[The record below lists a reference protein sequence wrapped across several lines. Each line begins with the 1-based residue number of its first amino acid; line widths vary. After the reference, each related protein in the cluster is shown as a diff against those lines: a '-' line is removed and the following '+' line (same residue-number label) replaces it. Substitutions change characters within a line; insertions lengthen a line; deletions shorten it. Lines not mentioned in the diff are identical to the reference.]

1 MSCVPP
7 SPTSLPTT
15 YAPHRRSN
23 LNPRKTQPPYP
34 PHVLPCCRSNLKLGS
49 TGMVSAVAG
58 NVKVDDK
65 YAFMAAPQPAAGAAG
80 SGNADAAWDD

>member
-1 MSCVPP
+1 M
-7 SPTSLPTT
+7 
-15 YAPHRRSN
+15 
-23 LNPRKTQPPYP
+23 
-34 PHVLPCCRSNLKLGS
+34 LPCCRSNLKLGS